1 MTSTTYDDVI
11 AMFDGRLPAPTDW
24 DTCSALVDRLS
35 ARELGAL
42 QPLAWRGRNS
52 SQYGDQVRNLAYRI
66 ADHERAR
73 FSPEAFAA
81 GLDVLLDWLG
91 PIEIAPPLT
100 ARTDGGM
107 PAQNDRPPMVQALWT
122 LIRGLETDPPVS
134 THDGLRRLQNLAQV
148 SARHDLSGYVVA
160 RFIGDEAQA
169 QINRE
174 KIMRRIE
181 GDLMARE
188 WTLIFDQPPLRLRDF
203 QVIEMELD
211 ADKRHALL
219 NCYYD
224 SLPGYD
230 AFAQEVFEIA
240 AKRLGAIAARQTA
253 YRADGAFVLDDCEAI
268 EHAACYGLH
277 RQAEWCLD
285 RIGYL
290 WRMAAVAPDPT
301 AKTMPSQSLTI
312 RLAHAA
318 VAEPGPQTLN
328 ALDSV
333 AAICRHAGVA
343 KKLDRARKSARAA
356 LAAHPERLLGLD
368 PAVPIEK
375 AMLKPFATA
384 VEGLLAQP
392 EPIPALLWHARF
404 GPQRREGWALAKAL
418 IWEITPKDGGPR
430 ITGLPLKSGG
440 WSLFGEL
447 KRDFDESDTIRL
459 WHPVEAAD
467 DLSRAWRSRLEQD
480 DVKQPFLQAGRE
492 IYRPDPAEIFG
503 RETALFA
510 GREVSAMEMIGLAR
524 VSGWR
529 SSEDS
534 DLRLAL
540 AGVEFLF
547 NAGVRTYHGNVE
559 FGTTG
564 SFRLLGPHG
573 VLSKVP
579 PRTLS
584 EALRKLDL
592 IVTVGERGRG

>member
-1 MTSTTYDDVI
+1 MTSTTYDNVL
-11 AMFDGRLPAPTDW
+11 AMFGGRIPAPADW
-24 DTCSALVDRLS
+24 DMCSALVDRLS
-35 ARELGAL
+35 PKELGAL
-42 QPLAWRGRNS
+42 QPVAWRGRNS
-52 SQYGDQVRNLAYRI
+52 SRHGDQVRNLAYRI
-66 ADHERAR
+66 ADHERAQ

-81 GLDVLLDWLG
+81 GLEVLLDWLG
-91 PIEIAPPLT
+91 PIEVAPPLA

-107 PAQNDRPPMVQALWT
+107 PAQNDRPPIVRALWT
-122 LIRGLETDPPVS
+122 LIRGVETDPPDS

-160 RFIGDEAQA
+160 RLIGDGDRAQA
-169 QINRE
+169 IRE
-174 KIMRRIE
+174 KKLLRVE

-203 QVIEMELD
+203 QVIDMEVD
-211 ADKRHALL
+211 ADKRRALI
-219 NCYYD
+219 NRYYD
-224 SLPGYD
+224 NLPGYD
-230 AFAQEVFEIA
+230 AFAQEAFEIA
-240 AKRLGAIAARQTA
+240 AKRLGAISARHTA
-253 YRADGAFVLDDCEAI
+253 YRADGAFVVDDCEAI
-268 EHAACYGLH
+268 EHAACYGLY

-285 RIGYL
+285 RIGDL

-312 RLAHAA
+312 RLAHAT
-318 VAEPGPQTLN
+318 VAEPGPQTLK

-368 PAVPIEK
+368 PAVPLEK
-375 AMLKPFATA
+375 TMVKPFAKA

-404 GPQRREGWALAKAL
+404 GPQRKEGWALAKAL
-418 IWEITPKDGGPR
+418 IWEIAPKDGGPPV
-430 ITGLPLKSGG
+430 TGLPLKSGG
-440 WSLFGEL
+440 WSLLSDL

-467 DLSRAWRSRLEQD
+467 DLSRAWRNRLEQG

-492 IYRPDPAEIFG
+492 IYRPDPAEVFG

-510 GREVSAMEMIGLAR
+510 GREVSAKEMIGLAR
-524 VSGWR
+524 VSGWK
-529 SSEDS
+529 SGDGS
-534 DLRLAL
+534 DLLLEL
-540 AGVEFLF
+540 AGVDFLF
-547 NAGVRTYHGNVE
+547 DAGVRTYHGNDE
-559 FGTTG
+559 YGTTG

-592 IVTVGERGRG
+592 IATVGERGRG